1 MKYAF
6 VIGLFTAMTLSA
18 CGDSKKETES
28 TDEQESPKVE
38 VKSVGELTI
47 GYYDMAKIATDFD
60 FYVSTQKSL
69 EKKKASFDSKLSV
82 QQKAYE
88 SAGMA
93 LQKGMNNNTL
103 SPNQIAGYQDKMR
116 KAEEETF
123 RLQQQEGMALE
134 QESMKANEV
143 LIGKIESYAKD
154 FAEKNGIKLFL
165 SKAVGGQVTYVDST
179 FNMTDSFIDF
189 MNKKEKKIEEEIK

>member
-1 MKYAF
+1 MKYALVF
-6 VIGLFTAMTLSA
+6 GLLAVTTFSS

-28 TDEQESPKVE
+28 TDEKESPKVE
-38 VKSVGELTI
+38 VKSVGDLTI

-60 FYVSTQKSL
+60 FYVNTQKSL
-69 EKKKASFDSKLSV
+69 EKKKMSFDSKLSV

-88 SAGMA
+88 NAAVA

-123 RLQQQEGMALE
+123 RLQQSEGMALE
-134 QESMKANEV
+134 NESMKANEV
-143 LIGKIESYAKD
+143 LINKIEAYAKD
-154 FAEKNGIKLFL
+154 FAEQNGIKLFL

-189 MNKKEKKIEEEIK
+189 MNKKEKKIEEETK

>member
-1 MKYAF
+1 MKYALVF
-6 VIGLFTAMTLSA
+6 GLLAVTAFSS

-28 TDEQESPKVE
+28 TDEKESPKVE
-38 VKSVGELTI
+38 VKSVGDLTI

-60 FYVSTQKSL
+60 FYVNTQKSL
-69 EKKKASFDSKLSV
+69 EKKKMSFDSKLSV

-88 SAGMA
+88 NAAVA

-123 RLQQQEGMALE
+123 RLQQSEGMALE
-134 QESMKANEV
+134 NESMKANEV
-143 LIGKIESYAKD
+143 LINKIEAYAKD
-154 FAEKNGIKLFL
+154 FAEQNGIKLFL
-165 SKAVGGQVTYVDST
+165 SKAVGGQVT
-179 FNMTDSFIDF
+179 
-189 MNKKEKKIEEEIK
+189 

>member
-1 MKYAF
+1 MKTTLVFGF
-6 VIGLFTAMTLSA
+6 VAVLSISA
-18 CGDSKKETES
+18 CSDSKKETES
-28 TDEQESPKVE
+28 TDENENPKVE

-60 FYVSTQKSL
+60 FYVNTQKSL
-69 EKKKASFDSKLSV
+69 EKKKMSFDSKLSV

-88 SAGMA
+88 NAAVA
-93 LQKGMNNNTL
+93 LQKGMNSNTL

-123 RLQQQEGMALE
+123 RLQQSEGMALE
-134 QESMKANEV
+134 NESMKANEV
-143 LIGKIESYAKD
+143 LINKIEAYAKD
-154 FAEKNGIKLFL
+154 FAEQNGLKLFL
-165 SKAVGGQVTYVDST
+165 SKAVGGQITYVDST

-189 MNKKEKKIEEEIK
+189 MNKKEKKIEEETK